1 MYHVEIYQRVRRACH
16 VEGMSIRQAAK
27 FFGLHRK
34 TISKFLSFSIPPGY
48 QRLKP
53 IYSPK
58 LGEFTGIIDAI
69 LADDKLHP
77 KKQHHT
83 SKRIL
88 QRLRDEHGFTGGYT
102 IVKDYVREQT
112 LRSQEMFIP
121 LVHPPVSRAERKCT
135 GWPEQKCTT
144 RCQRKGPE
152 GPFLSI

>member
-69 LADDKLHP
+69 LADDKLRP
-77 KKQHHT
+77 KKHG
-83 SKRIL
+83 SGCGGPLAPKRTL
-88 QRLRDEHGFTGGYT
+88 HG
-102 IVKDYVREQT
+102 D
-112 LRSQEMFIP
+112 
-121 LVHPPVSRAERKCT
+121 
-135 GWPEQKCTT
+135 
-144 RCQRKGPE
+144 
-152 GPFLSI
+152 